1 MKERFFWEKKK
12 KNQSYRGE
20 GERKYLSF
28 EPASCKTSR
37 SLESDSSRREG
48 GGRRS
53 EVLEG
58 QKLAMGMEGEML
70 SVERLN

>member
-1 MKERFFWEKKK
+1 MLA
-12 KNQSYRGE
+12 
-20 GERKYLSF
+20 LSF

-70 SVERLN
+70 SVERA